1 MANILVV
8 GDGAIGLLFSHFL
21 AKHHAIYIL
30 TRKGTVN
37 TRFYSHSNAASE
49 KINATFISQEQLSQ
63 TPEFDIVLFTVKAF
77 AVQQAY
83 AQVKPYLGNNT
94 HIILSHNG
102 MGNVEQLNEQL
113 TKQQSLYFLTTSIAG
128 FKSNP
133 NIVQH
138 TGNGQSILGGCNQL
152 AIQNI
157 QQLSAQLHTIPQ
169 LIVSNNIE
177 QLRFEK
183 LLVNIAIN
191 PLTALYNIKNGQLRA
206 PQFNSSIINLL
217 TEACHIATALKLN
230 IKLIDALER
239 AYKVMSLT
247 AENYSSMHQDVLHNR
262 QTEIMAICG
271 YLSEQGK
278 LHHIATPYNDA
289 LLAKILAKKSAD

>member
-1 MANILVV
+1 MTNILVV
-8 GDGAIGLLFSHFL
+8 GDGAIGLLFSYFL
-21 AKHHAIYIL
+21 AKHHTVYVL

-37 TRFYSHSNAASE
+37 TRFYRQGNAVSK
-49 KINATFISQEQLSQ
+49 KINATFISHEQLSQ
-63 TPEFDIVLFTVKAF
+63 TPKFNIVLFTVKAF
-77 AVQQAY
+77 AVQQVFT
-83 AQVKPYLGNNT
+83 QVKPYLGNNT

-102 MGNVEQLNEQL
+102 MGNIEQL
-113 TKQQSLYFLTTSIAG
+113 TAQLKEQQTLYFLTTSMAG

-138 TGNGQSILGGCNQL
+138 TGHGQSVLGGCTPL
-152 AIQNI
+152 AVKNSQT
-157 QQLSAQLHTIPQ
+157 LSTVFKAIPQ
-169 LIVSNNIE
+169 LIISNHIE

-191 PLTALYNIKNGQLRA
+191 PLTAHHNIKNGQLRA
-206 PQFNSSIINLL
+206 PQYSSAIFNLL

-247 AENYSSMHQDVLHNR
+247 AENYSSMHQDVMHNR
-262 QTEIMAICG
+262 QTEIVAICG
-271 YLSEQGK
+271 YISEQGK
-278 LHHIATPYNDA
+278 KHNIATPYNDA
-289 LLAKILAKKSAD
+289 LLVEILAKKSAD

>member
-157 QQLSAQLHTIPQ
+157 QQLSEQLHTIPQ
-169 LIVSNNIE
+169 LIDSNNIE

-191 PLTALYNIKNGQLRA
+191 PLTAHHNIKNGQLRA
-206 PQFNSSIINLL
+206 PQYNTEIINLL

-247 AENYSSMHQDVLHNR
+247 AENYSSMHQDVMHNR

-271 YLSEQGK
+271 YISEQGK

-289 LLAKILAKKSAD
+289 LLAKILAKKSAE